1 MAHGPVFDEE
11 ILADVVICG
20 AGVAGLCAALA
31 LKPLRVALLTK
42 SRLSFGANS
51 LWAQGGIAA
60 AIGEG
65 DSPELHSDD
74 TEIAGAGLSDS
85 AAVDVLTHSAPAA
98 IAMLTR
104 LGTRFDRDATGRID
118 LAREAAHRMPRV
130 LHARQDATGSE
141 IMRVLCETVTQ
152 AQNIDVV
159 EHAYLCDV
167 ATDDNRVACGV
178 VVVCGGRRLLFRSPA
193 VILATGGLGQLYLY
207 STNPVEACGEGLAVA
222 ARAGAVLSDMEFVQF
237 HPTAL
242 KTPTDPLPLITEA
255 VRGEGA
261 WLVDS
266 EGTRFMPSVHPDAEL
281 APRDVVARAVFE
293 RMAAGK
299 TVFLDATEALGAR
312 FPERFPTVFQ
322 QCLQNG
328 FDPRRE
334 PIPIVPAAHY
344 HMGGV
349 TVDLHGRASLE
360 GLWACGEVASS
371 GIHGANRLASNSLLE
386 AIVFGNRAAEDILNH
401 EVRQTTRPTQFGA
414 MGLHATADVHE
425 HAVSRDALRRL
436 MWDRVGLIRDAEG
449 LAAAIEQIQE
459 RLWGP
464 PTTLR
469 EANRALVC
477 SMIAHAALKRPESR
491 GAHYRRD
498 FPHPRDELR
507 RHSLVVADQD
517 DGKWRVHAAL
527 PAAAGPA
534 SGLHREL
541 EA

>member
-1 MAHGPVFDEE
+1 MAHSQAFDEE
-11 ILADVVICG
+11 VGADVVICG

-31 LKPLRVALLTK
+31 LQPLRVALLTK

-141 IMRVLCETVTQ
+141 LMRVLCETVARSPGVQ
-152 AQNIDVV
+152 VV
-159 EHAYLCDV
+159 EHAYLCDL
-167 ATDDNRVACGV
+167 ATDDHGTVCGV
-178 VVVCGGRRLLFRSPA
+178 VASCQGRRTLFHARA
-193 VILATGGLGQLYLY
+193 VVLATGGLGQLYLY

-242 KTPTDPLPLITEA
+242 KTPSDPLPLITEA

-261 WLVDS
+261 WLVDA
-266 EGTRFMPSVHPDAEL
+266 EGNRFMPEVHPDAEL

-293 RMAAGK
+293 RMATG
-299 TVFLDATEALGAR
+299 TQVFLDATRALGSR
-312 FPERFPTVFQ
+312 FAERFPTVFQ

-328 FDPRRE
+328 FDPRKE

-349 TVDLHGRASLE
+349 TVDLHGRASLD

-386 AIVFGNRAAEDILNH
+386 AIVFGNRAAEDVLAH
-401 EVRQTTRPTQFGA
+401 ESHGRPRPTQFGEVR
-414 MGLHATADVHE
+414 LHGTAELQERPD
-425 HAVSRDALRRL
+425 ARDALRKL
-436 MWDRVGLIRDAEG
+436 MWDRVGLVRDADG
-449 LAAAIEQIQE
+449 LTGAIEELQA
-459 RLWGP
+459 RLDGP
-464 PTTLR
+464 PRTLR
-469 EANRALVC
+469 EMNRALVC
-477 SMIAHAALKRPESR
+477 AMISHAALARPESR

-498 FPHPRDELR
+498 FPESHDELR
-507 RHSLVVADQD
+507 RHSLAIAVREGDS
-517 DGKWRVHAAL
+517 WRAHAVIPTSAR
-527 PAAAGPA
+527 PA
-534 SGLHREL
+534 SEL
-541 EA
+541 RKEMQP